1 MAKKKL
7 QNDVLFG
14 EQDIVISRPSASSSI
29 DSPSTESSVDDAAL
43 RLLHTQEKLLSNYN
57 LMKQQMDA
65 SEQQIARLSQ
75 ELKTYKENQ
84 DIFVKVVQQ
93 DYTFR
98 FDISPESLEKVHG
111 VLQEETNA
119 FKNETRKCTFAELT
133 RLRHAYGDE
142 EDNIDVLRIRWW
154 PHGYILILILELLFC
169 SNILLIMRV
178 MGKL

>member
-7 QNDVLFG
+7 QDDVLFG
-14 EQDIVISRPSASSSI
+14 EQDIITPEPSTTSST
-29 DSPSTESSVDDAAL
+29 DSPTESSVDDAAL
-43 RLLHTQEKLLSNYN
+43 RLLQTQEKLLSNYD
-57 LMKQQMDA
+57 LMQKKMNA
-65 SEQQIARLSQ
+65 SEKQIERLSQ
-75 ELKTYKENQ
+75 ELKTFKENQ
-84 DIFVKVVQQ
+84 DVFVKVVQQ

-133 RLRHAYGDE
+133 RLKHAYGDE
-142 EDNIDVLRIRWW
+142 ENNIDVLRLRWW
-154 PHGYILILILELLFC
+154 PHGYILVLILELLFC
-169 SNILLIMRV
+169 SNILLIMSV

>member
-7 QNDVLFG
+7 QDDVLFG
-14 EQDIVISRPSASSSI
+14 EQDIITPEPSESSSA
-29 DSPSTESSVDDAAL
+29 DSPTTESSVDDAAL
-43 RLLHTQEKLLSNYN
+43 RLLQTQEKLLSNYE
-57 LMKQQMDA
+57 LIQQK
-65 SEQQIARLSQ
+65 ARLSQ

-84 DIFVKVVQQ
+84 ETFVKVVQQ

-133 RLRHAYGDE
+133 RLKHAYGDE
-142 EDNIDVLRIRWW
+142 EDNIDVLRLRWW
-154 PHGYILILILELLFC
+154 PHGYILILIIELLF
-169 SNILLIMRV
+169 SGNLLLILKL

>member
-7 QNDVLFG
+7 QDDVLFG
-14 EQDIVISRPSASSSI
+14 EQDIITPEPSTTSSV

-43 RLLHTQEKLLSNYN
+43 RLLQTQEKLLSNYD
-57 LMKQQMDA
+57 LMQQKMDA
-65 SEQQIARLSQ
+65 SEKQIARLTQ

-84 DIFVKVVQQ
+84 ETFVKVVQQ

-111 VLQEETNA
+111 VLKEETNA
-119 FKNETRKCTFAELT
+119 FKNETRKCTFAELA
-133 RLRHAYGDE
+133 RLKHAYGDE
-142 EDNIDVLRIRWW
+142 EDNIDVLRLRWW
-154 PHGYILILILELLFC
+154 PHGYILVLILELLL
-169 SNILLIMRV
+169 SGNLLLILKV

>member
-7 QNDVLFG
+7 QDDVLFG
-14 EQDIVISRPSASSSI
+14 ERDLTTPEPLTSSSS
-29 DSPSTESSVDDAAL
+29 DSPTTESSVDDAVL
-43 RLLHTQEKLLSNYN
+43 RLLQTQEKLLSNYD
-57 LMKQQMDA
+57 LMQQKMDA
-65 SEQQIARLSQ
+65 SEQQIARLTQ

-84 DIFVKVVQQ
+84 ETFVKVVQQ

-98 FDISPESLEKVHG
+98 FDISPESLEKVHDI
-111 VLQEETNA
+111 LQEETNA

-142 EDNIDVLRIRWW
+142 EDNIDVLRLRWW
-154 PHGYILILILELLFC
+154 PHGYILILIIELLF
-169 SNILLIMRV
+169 SGNLLLILKL

>member
-7 QNDVLFG
+7 QDDVLFG
-14 EQDIVISRPSASSSI
+14 EQDIITPEPSTTSST
-29 DSPSTESSVDDAAL
+29 DSPTESSVDDAAL
-43 RLLHTQEKLLSNYN
+43 RLLQTQEKLLSNYD
-57 LMKQQMDA
+57 LMQKKMNA
-65 SEQQIARLSQ
+65 SEKQIERLSQ
-75 ELKTYKENQ
+75 ELKTFKENQ
-84 DIFVKVVQQ
+84 DVFVKVVQQ

-133 RLRHAYGDE
+133 RLKHAYGDE
-142 EDNIDVLRIRWW
+142 ENNIDVLRLRWW
-154 PHGYILILILELLFC
+154 PHGYILVLILELLFC

>member
-1 MAKKKL
+1 MAKKIL
-7 QNDVLFG
+7 QDDVLFG
-14 EQDIVISRPSASSSI
+14 EQDITTPEPITSSSS
-29 DSPSTESSVDDAAL
+29 DSPATESSVDDAAL
-43 RLLHTQEKLLSNYN
+43 RLLQTQEKLLSNYD
-57 LMKQQMDA
+57 LMQQKMDA

-98 FDISPESLEKVHG
+98 FDISQDSLMKVHG

-119 FKNETRKCTFAELT
+119 FKNETRKCTFAELA
-133 RLRHAYGDE
+133 RLKHAYGDE
-142 EDNIDVLRIRWW
+142 EDNIDVLRLRWW
-154 PHGYILILILELLFC
+154 PHGYILVIILELLF
-169 SNILLIMRV
+169 SGNLILIMKM

>member
-7 QNDVLFG
+7 QDDVLFG
-14 EQDIVISRPSASSSI
+14 EQDIITPEPSTTSST
-29 DSPSTESSVDDAAL
+29 DSPTESSVDDAAL
-43 RLLHTQEKLLSNYN
+43 RLLQTQEKLLSNYD
-57 LMKQQMDA
+57 LMQQKMDA
-65 SEQQIARLSQ
+65 SEKQIERLSQ
-75 ELKTYKENQ
+75 ELKTFKENQ
-84 DIFVKVVQQ
+84 DVFVKVVQQ

-98 FDISPESLEKVHG
+98 FDISPESLAKVHG

-133 RLRHAYGDE
+133 RLKKAYGNE
-142 EDNIDVLRIRWW
+142 ENNIDVLRLRWW
-154 PHGYILILILELLFC
+154 PNGYILVLILELLFC

>member
-1 MAKKKL
+1 MAKKKH

-14 EQDIVISRPSASSSI
+14 ERDITTPEPITSSSS
-29 DSPSTESSVDDAAL
+29 DSPATESSVDDAAL
-43 RLLHTQEKLLSNYN
+43 RLLQTQEKLLSNYD
-57 LMKQQMDA
+57 LMQQKMNA
-65 SEQQIARLSQ
+65 SEKQIARLTKELQ
-75 ELKTYKENQ
+75 EYKDNQ
-84 DIFVKVVQQ
+84 ETFVKVVQQ

-133 RLRHAYGDE
+133 RLKHAYGDE
-142 EDNIDVLRIRWW
+142 EDNIDVIRLRWW

-169 SNILLIMRV
+169 SNILLIMKV